1 MGHTPHTGP
10 KLSNSLLSA
19 QCRARRQL
27 REPLLAFQKAQTLKL
42 SHRDS
47 QREMRIWPSS
57 VSSQNS

>member
-42 SHRDS
+42 KVTVIHS
-47 QREMRIWPSS
+47 EK
-57 VSSQNS
+57 